1 MFRSASRGFLVIV
14 LGVLVLMRGST
25 GAPNA
30 QVEFIPNLNNVN
42 TTAPV
47 DVAHHDG
54 FHKTS
59 ESKSDFSRN
68 ALEKTEKTTYKKY
81 PKPDSFAITKTHS
94 KTLAR
99 IEIPTFFSSAWKLYV
114 LPLVTRAQDPPAS
127 RKTEIHTYLNLAD
140 SKGFTVNERIEN
152 IRTWRLSV

>member
-1 MFRSASRGFLVIV
+1 MFRSASRSFLVIL

-30 QVEFIPNLNNVN
+30 QVEFIPNLSNVAAS
-42 TTAPV
+42 APA
-47 DVAHHDG
+47 DVAHQDG
-54 FHKTS
+54 FHKSS

-68 ALEKTEKTTYKKY
+68 ALEKTDKTTYKKY
-81 PKPDSFAITKTHS
+81 PKPDSFTITNTHLRTFT
-94 KTLAR
+94 K
-99 IEIPTFFSSAWKLYV
+99 IEIPAFFNSAWKLYV

-127 RKTEIHTYLNLAD
+127 RKTEIQTYLNLAD

-152 IRTWRLSV
+152 LRTWRLSV

>member
-14 LGVLVLMRGST
+14 LGVLVLMRGIT

-30 QVEFIPNLNNVN
+30 QVEFIHNLNIEASS
-42 TTAPV
+42 APA
-47 DVAHHDG
+47 DLAHHDG
-54 FHKTS
+54 IHKTS
-59 ESKSDFSRN
+59 QSKSDFSRN
-68 ALEKTEKTTYKKY
+68 ELEKTDKTTYKKY
-81 PKPDSFAITKTHS
+81 PKPDSFAITNTHS